1 MSAIRRIVPLLLAA
15 AKCLAAVTAPAEEFH
30 SNLVTHGPFLHAVDH
45 EWVHVW
51 ARFAEAGRYL
61 LVATKAGDAQP
72 SRVLLK
78 DAVAENDFCVRWEIA
93 MPEAGARY
101 SYVIMRGAEVIVSGP
116 ECAFDT
122 PPAPDAPQTL
132 KLAFGSCAN
141 PRAMPEQPVW
151 DAIGASGAQGLV
163 LLGDTPYIDTTDLET
178 QRARYREFFA
188 VPGLTALLRGTPLY
202 ATWDDHDFG
211 GNDADGRLAGKEH
224 ARRAFFEYHAMPR
237 VGGGSSEGIYTNIR
251 RGPVELFLLDTRWF
265 MNSEP
270 SMWEAAKPSLL
281 GGAQWQWLTKA
292 LQASTAPFK
301 VVCSGIVWN
310 DLVPEKKAD
319 CWARYGHER
328 INFFRFVGLQKI
340 SGVILVSGDLHWSR
354 VVRMNTRDV
363 AGYDITEIV
372 TSPLANTTLKGYDL
386 PGPGLLFSGADQHS
400 FLLLTA
406 DTTQSPAVLKAE
418 LRRASGEVM
427 YAQEFSEADL
437 R

>member
-1 MSAIRRIVPLLLAA
+1 MRRLRIAGLLLAA
-15 AKCLAAVTAPAEEFH
+15 AWCGAAGARAEEVR
-30 SNLVTHGPFLHAVDH
+30 SGLVTHGPYLHAVDH

-51 ARFAEAGRYL
+51 ARFSEAGRYL
-61 LVATKAGDAQP
+61 LVATKEGDTQP

-78 DAVAENDFCVRWEIA
+78 DAEAENDFCVRWEIA
-93 MPEAGARY
+93 MPSPDATY

-116 ECAFDT
+116 ECVFRT
-122 PPAPDAPQTL
+122 PPAAEAPQTL

-141 PRAMPEQPVW
+141 PRAVKEQPVW
-151 DAIGASGAQGLV
+151 GAILASGAQGLV

-178 QRARYREFFA
+178 QRARYREFFGM
-188 VPGLTALLRGTPLY
+188 PELGGLLRRMPMY

-211 GNDADGRLAGKEH
+211 GNNADGTLAGKEN

-237 VGGGSSEGIYTNIR
+237 VGGGTSEGIYTNIR

-265 MNSEP
+265 MNTEP
-270 SMWEAAKPSLL
+270 SMWEAAKPALL

-301 VVCSGIVWN
+301 VVCSGMVWN
-310 DLVPEKKAD
+310 DLVPEEKMD

-328 INFFRFVGLQKI
+328 VNFFRFVGLHKI
-340 SGVILVSGDLHWSR
+340 GGVILVSGDLHWSR
-354 VVRMNTRDV
+354 VVRMNTREL

-372 TSPLANTTLKGYDL
+372 TSPLASTTLKGYDV
-386 PGPGLLFSGADQHS
+386 PGPGLLYSGADRYS

-406 DTTQSPAVLKAE
+406 DTTQSPARLQAE
-418 LRRASGEVM
+418 LRTASGEVM
-427 YAQEFSEADL
+427 YAQEFSEGAL